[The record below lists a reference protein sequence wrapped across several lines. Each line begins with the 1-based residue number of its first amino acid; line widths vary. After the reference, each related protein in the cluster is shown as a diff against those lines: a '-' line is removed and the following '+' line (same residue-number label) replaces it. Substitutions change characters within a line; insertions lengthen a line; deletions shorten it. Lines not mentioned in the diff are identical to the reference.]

1 MSGMIHKLVGKK
13 YILSSN
19 ELLVPGYVSQS
30 TLIVEILVVECQ
42 GAFQRNTF
50 PNHYHEWHILCILET
65 VFFYF
70 QTNRERK
77 IDNKKFGRK
86 KKVSSVF
93 TLYVCLCICVYVC
106 LCVCL
111 SVRALQTSSFNIG
124 GWNFDIDT
132 YMWISQNGIFY
143 FFKFLLIFGVIP
155 LFSFFTIFFISK
167 LLVNLSWRSI
177 HQIEAWNL
185 WNILCIMIL
194 TLYSYDVTTWRHKF
208 GKCR

>member
-1 MSGMIHKLVGKK
+1 MSGMIHKLVGLKK

-70 QTNRERK
+70 QTKRERK
-77 IDNKKFGRK
+77 IDNKTLGRK
-86 KKVSSVF
+86 KRF
-93 TLYVCLCICVYVC
+93 PQFLLCMYVCVYVYM
-106 LCVCL
+106 CVCL

-124 GWNFDIDT
+124 AWNFDIYT
-132 YMWISQNGIFY
+132 YMWISQNSIFY
-143 FFKFLLIFGVIP
+143 FFKVLLIFRVIP
-155 LFSFFTIFFISK
+155 LFQFLQFSLF
-167 LLVNLSWRSI
+167 
-177 HQIEAWNL
+177 
-185 WNILCIMIL
+185 
-194 TLYSYDVTTWRHKF
+194 
-208 GKCR
+208 